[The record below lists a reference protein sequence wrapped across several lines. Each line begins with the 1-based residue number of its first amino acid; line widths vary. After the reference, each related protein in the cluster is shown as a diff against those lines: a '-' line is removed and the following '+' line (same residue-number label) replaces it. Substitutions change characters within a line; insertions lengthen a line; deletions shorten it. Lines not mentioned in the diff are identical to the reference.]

1 MSVEKSKDSLRHA
14 GVLRE
19 AAVRIT
25 ELGAGVLTDTE
36 LVAILV
42 GNAESAARFCTSVPL
57 RQLHRVPSE
66 EIAAVQGIG
75 PERLPEPVAVEV
87 HRLERQPCATA
98 PASAASRARGTAP
111 PARRGAPRIQAVEHG
126 RATIR

>member
-1 MSVEKSKDSLRHA
+1 MLEDLGEAIRGDRVLASARLLEDRHA
-14 GVLRE
+14 F
-19 AAVRIT
+19 AAVP
-25 ELGAGVLTDTE
+25 
-36 LVAILV
+36 
-42 GNAESAARFCTSVPL
+42 NMSSAPA
-57 RQLHRVPSE
+57 
-66 EIAAVQGIG
+66 QGIG